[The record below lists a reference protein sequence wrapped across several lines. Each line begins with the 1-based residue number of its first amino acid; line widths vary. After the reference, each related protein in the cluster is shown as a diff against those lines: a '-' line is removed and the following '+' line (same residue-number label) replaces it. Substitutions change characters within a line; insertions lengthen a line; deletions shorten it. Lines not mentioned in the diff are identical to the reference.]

1 MKGIYFILFTFFA
14 IQLSYAQ
21 KADRIVKKPLLR
33 YENSYGIS
41 FNSDGWGGGYR
52 YGKAK
57 TYRNKKVWD
66 FSFYFVRDTKQYRY
80 YNQYDN
86 SAKSFFFGKQIH
98 FYSFQILRGREKI
111 LTEKPYW
118 GGVEIRYFYF
128 GGLNLGI
135 GKPIY
140 MYIVDFMNGGVL
152 TLEKYDVQK
161 HDLENIWGRGP
172 FSKGLSEIEFHPGLS
187 WKMGLNIEFG
197 PYQEKTKA
205 LEAGLI
211 IDAYVLPVQIMGFD
225 DPKYAMFRL
234 FLAYRFGKRY
244 NSNK

>member
-1 MKGIYFILFTFFA
+1 MIKSLSILFVSLLIMQF
-14 IQLSYAQ
+14 SYAQ
-21 KADRIVKKPLLR
+21 KADKIIKKPLLR
-33 YENSYGIS
+33 YENSYGIN

-66 FSFYFVRDTKQYRY
+66 ISFYFIRDTKQYRF
-80 YNQYDN
+80 YNQHDN

-98 FYSFQILRGREKI
+98 FYSLQVLRGRQKI

-128 GGLNLGI
+128 GGVNLGF

-140 MYIVDFMNGGVL
+140 MYIYDYMNGGVL

-172 FSKGLSEIEFHPGLS
+172 FSKGLLEIEFHPGFS
-187 WKMGLNIEFG
+187 FKVGLNIEFG
-197 PYQEKTKA
+197 PYQEKTKS

-211 IDAYVLPVQIMGFD
+211 VDGYVFPVQIMGFD
-225 DPKYAMFRL
+225 DPKYAMIRIYV
-234 FLAYRFGKRY
+234 AYRFGKRY
-244 NSNK
+244 NQ